1 MNHHMEELKILSMKV
16 FDIGIFSYKEN
27 FLLLYLRL
35 LLYSVSPQ
43 VNFGTSGKILK
54 TKKIS
59 DKYNKLLLKSIKFL
73 LVEVG
78 LQMITSSTIFSKL

>member
-1 MNHHMEELKILSMKV
+1 MKELKTLSMMV

-27 FLLLYLRL
+27 LLLLYLRL

-59 DKYNKLLLKSIKFL
+59 DKYNKLLLKSIQFL
-73 LVEVG
+73 LVAVG
-78 LQMITSSTIFSKL
+78 LRMMTSSTIFQ

>member
-1 MNHHMEELKILSMKV
+1 MEELKILSMKV

-43 VNFGTSGKILK
+43 VSFGTSGKILK